1 LEGKKGT
8 GQGGE
13 DMKARATRKTLRTAV
28 LGLAILAASPAL
40 SFAQS
45 MVIFVRHAERA
56 DGGPAAGTGM
66 TGAPADPLLSA
77 AGKARADKLATM
89 LAESGVKA
97 IYTSEFR
104 RTQDTGKPLAA
115 KLGLTV
121 TPVASGDVNDLVKK
135 IKAEHPKGV
144 VLIVGHSNTVPAA
157 IKAFGGPDVK
167 MADDEYSAIY
177 ILSPATGALTLIRY

>member
-1 LEGKKGT
+1 VKNVKT
-8 GQGGE
+8 
-13 DMKARATRKTLRTAV
+13 RAARKTLWTAV
-28 LGLAILAASPAL
+28 LVLAIVAGAPAL
-40 SFAQS
+40 AFAQS

-56 DGGPAAGTGM
+56 DGGPAAGSGM

-77 AGKARADKLATM
+77 AGKVRADKLAAM

-104 RTQDTGKPLAA
+104 RTQDTGKPLAS

-121 TPVASGDVNDLVKK
+121 TPVASSDVNILVKK
-135 IKAEHPKGV
+135 IRAEHPKDV

-177 ILSPATGALTLIRY
+177 IVSPATGAMTLIRY

>member
-1 LEGKKGT
+1 
-8 GQGGE
+8 
-13 DMKARATRKTLRTAV
+13 MKTEKFVIV
-28 LGLAILAASPAL
+28 LGLALLVFVPGIAE
-40 SFAQS
+40 AQS
-45 MVIFVRHAERA
+45 MVILVRHAERA
-56 DGGPAAGTGM
+56 DGGPSAGTGM

-97 IYTSEFR
+97 IYTSEFH

-121 TPVASGDVNDLVKK
+121 TPVASSDVNVLVKK
-135 IKAEHPKGV
+135 VKAEHPKDV

-167 MADDEYSAIY
+167 MADDEYTAIY
-177 ILSPATGALTLIRY
+177 IVSPATGAMTLIRY